1 MFFKFKYASKLEKFL
16 EYVNGFAG
24 YAYYIWWLFVLVTL
38 ITFFVLKIFNAVD
51 SCLKTIAILWLS
63 WIPLSIVFYIYYI
76 VSKKGVLVNE
86 NEVKIILNHPTMF
99 SIKLKRFFY
108 VSDIKNI
115 TYVDSETNR
124 LYRKICEHN
133 QREQQEFISRFNDFL
148 YIKLND
154 GKEFVISI
162 DDNVEFINTLK
173 QFNENIEVTYE
184 TN

>member
-1 MFFKFKYASKLEKFL
+1 MFFKFKYASKLESFL

-24 YAYYIWWLFVLVTL
+24 YVYCIWWLFVLVTL
-38 ITFFVLKIFNAVD
+38 LAFFVLKIFNAVD
-51 SCLKTIAILWLS
+51 SCLKTIAILWLL
-63 WIPLSIVFYIYYI
+63 WIPLSIVFFIYYI

-99 SIKLKRFFY
+99 SIKLKRIFY
-108 VSDIKNI
+108 VSDIKSI
-115 TYVDSETNR
+115 TYVDSETNK
-124 LYRKICEHN
+124 LYRKIREHN

-162 DDNVEFINTLK
+162 DDNVEFINALK